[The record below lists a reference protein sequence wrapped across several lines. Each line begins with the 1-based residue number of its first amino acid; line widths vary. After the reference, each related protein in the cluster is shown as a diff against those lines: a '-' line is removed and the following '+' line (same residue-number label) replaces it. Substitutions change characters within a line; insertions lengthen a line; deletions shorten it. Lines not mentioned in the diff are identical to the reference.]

1 MFGLQLC
8 GKLNKNNFNLPNC
21 VEPYLAGVLATRQ
34 SQQLRAEGYF
44 FAVFAYVSSYSERNT
59 VGNP

>member
-44 FAVFAYVSSYSERNT
+44 FAVFAYVSSYSER
-59 VGNP
+59 